1 MNWLEQL
8 HGRYV
13 AERRAR
19 VLAQQLAAIMPNGV
33 SVLDVG
39 CGDGVLARELNR
51 LRPDLEIRGTD
62 VLLRPDACI
71 EVTQYDGQHLAED
84 EAGVDV
90 VLMVDTIHH
99 SEDPEQLLLEACR
112 VARQSLI
119 IKDHRRNGLWAETT
133 LRFMDRIGNARHGV
147 ALPYTYWSEAEW
159 REKWADRNLR
169 VELFRSDLHLYPPP
183 FSLVFDRGLHFLA
196 RLELD

>member
-19 VLAQQLAAIMPNGV
+19 ALAQQLAAIMPKEA

-39 CGDGVLARELNR
+39 CGDGALSNELSR

-62 VLLRPDACI
+62 VLLRADACI
-71 EVTQYDGQHLAED
+71 KVTQYDGRNLAED

-99 SEDPEQLLLEACR
+99 SEDPKQLLLEACR

-119 IKDHRRNGLWAETT
+119 IKDHRRNGLFAEPT

-159 REKWADRNLR
+159 REQWADRNLR

-196 RLELD
+196 RLGLG

>member
-19 VLAQQLAAIMPNGV
+19 VLAQRLAAITPKGV

-39 CGDGVLARELNR
+39 CGDGALASELSR

-71 EVTQYDGQHLAED
+71 EVTKYDGQHLAED